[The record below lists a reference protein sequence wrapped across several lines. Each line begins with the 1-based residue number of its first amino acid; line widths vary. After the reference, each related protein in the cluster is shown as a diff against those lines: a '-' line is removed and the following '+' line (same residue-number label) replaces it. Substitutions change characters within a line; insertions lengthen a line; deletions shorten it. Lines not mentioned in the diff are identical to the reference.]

1 MIRKKDGKKEI
12 VKEGIHEKEID
23 RWWKKIDN

>member
-1 MIRKKDGKKEI
+1 MTRKKDGKKEI

-23 RWWKKIDN
+23 RWWKKNK

>member
-1 MIRKKDGKKEI
+1 MTRKKDGKKEI

-23 RWWKKIDN
+23 GGKKIDN

>member
-1 MIRKKDGKKEI
+1 MTRKKDGKKEI

-23 RWWKKIDN
+23 RWWEKNR